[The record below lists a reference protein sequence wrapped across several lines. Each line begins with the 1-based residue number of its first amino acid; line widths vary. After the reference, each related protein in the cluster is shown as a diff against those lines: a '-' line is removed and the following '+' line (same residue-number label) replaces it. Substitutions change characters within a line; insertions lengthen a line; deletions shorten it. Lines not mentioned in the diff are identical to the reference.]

1 MSEKEAKVATTVK
14 IPAGL
19 YDELKILGIRHHISL
34 QTLVEKCVYLFVTNN
49 QVSSSF
55 RETIANYT
63 ITAPKVTSVA
73 PAVSSSVVPTPA

>member
-1 MSEKEAKVATTVK
+1 MKDKVATTVK

-19 YDELKILGIRHHISL
+19 YDDLKVLGIRHRMSL

-55 RETIANYT
+55 RETIASYT
-63 ITAPKVTSVA
+63 IPEPVKDVPILASGSA
-73 PAVSSSVVPTPA
+73 PA